1 MNDTENAIRKIHG
14 NDKEQ
19 LDIIFSKEKR
29 IIVEAAAGCGK
40 TKTLVS
46 KLAYLLSTHSI
57 PNNKKVLALTFG
69 VNAAYKIKKEVFEKI
84 PVLMSTTDKDLE
96 KKILVT
102 NFHGLARRILR
113 NYGYILHVNL
123 LRINEFNVVDDG
135 KAETLTK
142 LDIGILENEAMFM
155 SNYSLWI
162 KANNIHEI
170 KKNYNKYID
179 IIISKFLP
187 NKHITYNAI
196 LMLALKILCSNDE
209 VLLFYQ
215 KFFPYIIIDEFQ
227 DTGFFSWIL
236 LQRLIATDTYLLFMG
251 DPLQRIYGFIGAIPN
266 LMEEAQK
273 QYSMKQ
279 FKISTNYRF
288 KNNQDMLLLDQNIRK
303 NSISDFASIT
313 DDATVPVY
321 LCDTQYKE
329 ALYVVKKLQFLLRK
343 DENKIAI
350 LVQSRINNL
359 NLKFIL
365 DTLSENSIPYFN
377 GLFSEESSSYKKFH
391 QDVLDIF
398 ISCYKNSKYKSINKS
413 ILTKVY
419 SSIQS
424 LYEGKIDDEINS
436 LMKLLEV
443 FFTHITTNKLFL
455 SNDEKYMLI
464 VDVLSNNALKQSMEY
479 LDENIIVTTV
489 HSAKGLEWDYVI
501 MPDMERN
508 SFPNYMSLCS
518 SCSELSNNS
527 TCKACCLDDKTKS
540 LDKYIEVLS
549 LFYVAVTRARK
560 QVFFSGSLESINDV
574 RYPNTKYSCLL
585 SLPGIKLIQDTIL
598 SID

>member
-57 PNNKKVLALTFG
+57 PDNKKVLALTFG

-209 VLLFYQ
+209 VLRFYQ

-251 DPLQRIYGFIGAIPN
+251 DPLQRIYGFIGAIPD
-266 LMEEAQK
+266 LMKEVQK

-365 DTLSENSIPYFN
+365 DTLSENSIIYFN
-377 GLFSEESSSYKKFH
+377 GLFSEESFSYKKFH
-391 QDVLDIF
+391 QDVLDTF
-398 ISCYKNSKYKSINKS
+398 ISCYNTSKSKTINKS
-413 ILTKVY
+413 VLTKVNN
-419 SSIQS
+419 SIQS
-424 LYEGKIDDEINS
+424 LYEGKINDEINS

-443 FFTHITTNKLFL
+443 FFTHIITDKSFL

-479 LDENIIVTTV
+479 LDENIIITTV

-501 MPDMERN
+501 IPDMERN

-518 SCSELSNNS
+518 SCKRFLNNDS
-527 TCKACCLDDKTKS
+527 CNAGFICEKKEYF
-540 LDKYIEVLS
+540 DKYMDILS
-549 LFYVAVTRARK
+549 IFYVAVTRARK
-560 QVFFSGSLESINDV
+560 QVFFSGSLESINNV
-574 RYPNTKYSCLL
+574 KYPHTKYSCLL
-585 SLPGIKLIQDTIL
+585 SLPGIKLTTDAEI
-598 SID
+598 

>member
-29 IIVEAAAGCGK
+29 IMVEAAAGCGK

-46 KLAYLLSTHSI
+46 KLAYLLSTNSI

-84 PVLMSTTDKDLE
+84 PALMSTTDKDLE

-102 NFHGLARRILR
+102 NFHGMARRILR

-123 LRINEFNVVDDG
+123 LCINEFNVVDDG
-135 KAETLTK
+135 KAEILTR
-142 LDIGILENEAMFM
+142 LDIGVLKDEAMFM
-155 SNYSLWI
+155 SDYSLWI
-162 KANNIHEI
+162 KANNTDEI
-170 KKNYNKYID
+170 KENYNKYID

-209 VLLFYQ
+209 VVHFYR

-227 DTGFFSWIL
+227 DTGFFSWTL
-236 LQRLIATDTYLLFMG
+236 LQCLITTDTYLLFMG

-266 LMEEAQK
+266 LMEKAQK

-313 DDATVPVY
+313 DEATVPVY

-365 DTLSENSIPYFN
+365 DTLSENSISYFN

-424 LYEGKIDDEINS
+424 LYEGKTDDEINS
-436 LMKLLEV
+436 LMKLLKV
-443 FFTHITTNKLFL
+443 FFIHITTDKLFL

-479 LDENIIVTTV
+479 LDENIIITTV

-501 MPDMERN
+501 IPDMERN

-518 SCSELSNNS
+518 SCSEQSNNDACK
-527 TCKACCLDDKTKS
+527 TCYISKKTKS
-540 LDKYIEVLS
+540 LDKYMEVLS
-549 LFYVAVTRARK
+549 IFYVAITRARK

-574 RYPNTKYSCLL
+574 RHPNTKYSCLL
-585 SLPGIKLIQDTIL
+585 SLPGIKLVQDTP
-598 SID
+598 

>member
-1 MNDTENAIRKIHG
+1 MSYTEDEIRKIHG

-29 IIVEAAAGCGK
+29 IMVEAAAGCGK

-57 PNNKKVLALTFG
+57 PNNKKVMALTFG

-84 PVLMSTTDKDLE
+84 PALMNTTDKDLE

-102 NFHGLARRILR
+102 NFHGFARRILR
-113 NYGYILHVNL
+113 NYGYILHENL

-135 KAETLTK
+135 KVETLTR
-142 LDIGILENEAMFM
+142 LDIGVLKDEAMFM
-155 SNYSLWI
+155 SDYSLWI
-162 KANNIHEI
+162 KQNNIDAI
-170 KKNYNKYID
+170 KKNFKKYID

-187 NKHITYNAI
+187 SKHITYNAI
-196 LMLALKILCSNDE
+196 LMLALKVLCSNDE
-209 VLLFYQ
+209 VLHFYQ

-227 DTGFFSWIL
+227 DTGFFSWTL
-236 LQRLIATDTYLLFMG
+236 LQCLITTDTYLLFMG

-279 FKISTNYRF
+279 LKISTNYRF

-321 LCDTQYKE
+321 LCDTQAEE

-377 GLFSEESSSYKKFH
+377 GFFSEESSSYKKFH

-424 LYEGKIDDEINS
+424 LYEGKTDDEINS
-436 LMKLLEV
+436 LMKLLKV
-443 FFTHITTNKLFL
+443 FFIHITTDKLFL

-508 SFPNYMSLCS
+508 SFPNYMSLCF

-560 QVFFSGSLESINDV
+560 QVFFSASLEALNRNI
-574 RYPNTKYSCLL
+574 TKYSCLL
-585 SLPGIKLIQDTIL
+585 SLPGIKLKYD
-598 SID
+598 SC

>member
-209 VLLFYQ
+209 VLRFYQ

-313 DDATVPVY
+313 DDASVPVY
-321 LCDTQYKE
+321 LCDMQYKE
-329 ALYVVKKLQFLLRK
+329 ALYVVKKLQSLLQ
-343 DENKIAI
+343 DNENKIAI
-350 LVQSRINNL
+350 LAQSRTKNL
-359 NLKFIL
+359 NFIL
-365 DTLSENSIPYFN
+365 EVLVENSISYFN
-377 GLFSEESSSYKKFH
+377 GLFSEESFSYKKFH
-391 QDVLDIF
+391 QDVLDTF
-398 ISCYKNSKYKSINKS
+398 ISCYNTSKSKTINKS
-413 ILTKVY
+413 VLTKVNN
-419 SSIQS
+419 SIQS
-424 LYEGKIDDEINS
+424 LYEGKINDEINS

-443 FFTHITTNKLFL
+443 FFTHITTDKSFL
-455 SNDEKYMLI
+455 SNEEKYMLI

-479 LDENIIVTTV
+479 LEENIIITTV

-501 MPDMERN
+501 IPDMERN

-518 SCSELSNNS
+518 SCSEQSNNDACR
-527 TCKACCLDDKTKS
+527 TCYISKKTKS
-540 LDKYIEVLS
+540 LDKYMEVLS
-549 LFYVAVTRARK
+549 IFYVAVTRARK